1 MRAFMDLNKEGLIK
15 KCPTF
20 IGVQAR
26 GCSPLARAF
35 GQKRSTFSRF
45 LNPKTIAHAISNP
58 YPPGGNIVLKMVREN
73 GGMILGVS
81 DTEIL
86 KAQRWLAEQE
96 GIFCDPASATTL
108 AGLLQLSKRM
118 SFGARDQIV
127 LVITGSGLKTLDDMD
142 MLKVSPQESSLESLA
157 NKIETVLS

>member
-1 MRAFMDLNKEGLIK
+1 
-15 KCPTF
+15 
-20 IGVQAR
+20 
-26 GCSPLARAF
+26 
-35 GQKRSTFSRF
+35 
-45 LNPKTIAHAISNP
+45 
-58 YPPGGNIVLKMVREN
+58 
-73 GGMILGVS
+73 
-81 DTEIL
+81 L

>member
-1 MRAFMDLNKEGLIK
+1 M
-15 KCPTF
+15 
-20 IGVQAR
+20 
-26 GCSPLARAF
+26 
-35 GQKRSTFSRF
+35 
-45 LNPKTIAHAISNP
+45 
-58 YPPGGNIVLKMVREN
+58 LKIVREN

-118 SFGARDQIV
+118 SFGARDRIV

-142 MLKVSPQESSLESLA
+142 TFKINAQESSLESLA
-157 NKIETVLS
+157 HKIETVLS